1 MSQACRNACPPP
13 SIIPSWPTFLGAS
26 WLGAQCRCRF
36 QCQDNLLEAKRFCPL
51 QNRSE
56 TVSSGAVLESAVVL
70 RNATSGGEME
80 HSAVLKLYFLP
91 DLEGAH
97 PTLARS
103 FHHQAV
109 ASWEGMD
116 RWFRIRTDERTK
128 AAGLMGWLTLLFTG
142 THCSRC
148 LRCSLR
154 SVSRQPKALS
164 ASPQPAS
171 TSTLKTLSTS
181 RSRSTNLSSVM
192 TLSWTTW

>member
-1 MSQACRNACPPP
+1 MPAP

-26 WLGAQCRCRF
+26 WLGSQCRCRF
-36 QCQDNLLEAKRFCPL
+36 QCQGNLLEAKRFCPL

-56 TVSSGAVLESAVVL
+56 TGSTGAMLESVMML
-70 RNATSGGEME
+70 RHATSRGEMV
-80 HSAVLKLYFLP
+80 HSAILKLCFLP
-91 DLEGAH
+91 DLEKAH
-97 PTLARS
+97 STLAWG

-116 RWFRIRTDERTK
+116 RWFRIGTDERTK
-128 AAGLMGWLTLLFTG
+128 TAGFMGWPALLFTG
-142 THCSRC
+142 TRCSHC

-154 SVSRQPKALS
+154 SVSRQPRAPS

-171 TSTLKTLSTS
+171 TSTLRTLSTS